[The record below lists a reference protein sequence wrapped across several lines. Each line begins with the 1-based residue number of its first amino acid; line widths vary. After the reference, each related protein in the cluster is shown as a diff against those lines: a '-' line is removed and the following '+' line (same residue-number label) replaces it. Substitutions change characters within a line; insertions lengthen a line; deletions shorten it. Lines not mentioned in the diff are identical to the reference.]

1 MQISSSQIEGN
12 ILLKKGLLDI
22 LGSENADV
30 ANTATTVRI
39 ELNYCY
45 GDFNNLNPFKG
56 AVSADFSPDGGVTPD
71 AVFNVSQSA
80 NIAISSVTEVS
91 DGVYDLVLAA
101 GAVSTDVISVDIFK
115 TGNDMEAFTYVVN

>member
-1 MQISSSQIEGN
+1 MQISAAQIEGN

-22 LGSENADV
+22 LGSEDTSV
-30 ANTATTVRI
+30 PNTATTVRI
-39 ELNYCY
+39 NLTYCY

-56 AVSADFSPDGGVTPD
+56 AVSADFSPDNGVTPD
-71 AVFNVSQSA
+71 VLFNVTQSA
-80 NIAISSVTEVS
+80 NISISSVTEVS